1 MGGRGRPEHS
11 CIISFETSPALF
23 GTVQLLY
30 DQVIIYPVRPVSSP
44 VQPLLYWCWPRSAR
58 HLTRPLNQSG
68 TLDIFLV
75 AFSLYFEI
83 KGWQC
88 FLHGIGTISET
99 IAFINFKVHGNQWKH
114 LKGWC
119 CKAREWSVVY
129 CTSKPQPFV
138 PVCSIH
144 MQPLTSQP
152 LWLIFLLKSVQTTLK
167 LPHT

>member
-68 TLDIFLV
+68 TLDIFLDV

-83 KGWQC
+83 KGWWQC
-88 FLHGIGTISET
+88 SLHGIGNISET
-99 IAFINFKVHGNQWKH
+99 IAFIVFTVCGNQWKH
-114 LKGWC
+114 LKGWLLQALGMVSSLLHVAAAGFC
-119 CKAREWSVVY
+119 SSLLHSHA
-129 CTSKPQPFV
+129 TPDLTT
-138 PVCSIH
+138 PVANFSAQKC
-144 MQPLTSQP
+144 PNYP
-152 LWLIFLLKSVQTTLK
+152 
-167 LPHT
+167 